1 MSDPEG
7 PKTLHELLG
16 LRPTD
21 DAHRWQQVVG
31 PAVTTPSGALQGGAA
46 LAAVIEVAQ
55 SATGRPLRWATA
67 QFVSHVQ
74 SGSVVDIDVTTS
86 VGGPHLSQVRATACC
101 AGSEIL
107 TMLAALGERPF
118 DHHGVWPVPPDVPPP
133 EECPERLVPGPA
145 THSMLETFD
154 RRSAIGRSYTEVDG
168 HPGPGRSASWFRLPG
183 GSRTVS
189 AGDLAVLGDFLMLEF
204 VDALGLACTGA
215 SLDNT
220 VRVANLGPTEWV
232 LLDASIHA
240 VTGGLGYGQAHLWSQ
255 WGGLLGTTS
264 QTLVIRALS
273 PEGALPERR
282 GRRVVSNR
290 TPGVG
295 GTHNEREVEAGGLPP
310 NEGAE

>member
-1 MSDPEG
+1 M
-7 PKTLHELLG
+7 LHDLLG
-16 LRPTD
+16 LRPTED
-21 DAHRWQQVVG
+21 RHRWQQVVG
-31 PAVTTPSGALQGGAA
+31 PTVTTPSGALQGGAA
-46 LAAVIEVAQ
+46 LAAAMEAAQ
-55 SATGRPLRWATA
+55 STTGRPLRWATA

-74 SGSVVDIDVTTS
+74 TGSVVDINVT
-86 VGGPHLSQVRATACC
+86 VVVDGPHLSQVRATACC

-118 DHHGVWPVPPDVPPP
+118 AHSGVWPTFPEVPPP
-133 EECPERLVPGPA
+133 ERCPERLVPGPA

-154 RRSAIGRSYTEVDG
+154 RRSAVGRSYTEVDG
-168 HPGPGRSASWFRLPG
+168 HPGPGRSASWLRLPG
-183 GSRTVS
+183 GMRTVS

-204 VDALGLACTGA
+204 ADAVGVACTGA

-255 WGGLLGTTS
+255 RGGLLGTTS

-282 GRRVVSNR
+282 GRRVVGNR
-290 TPGVG
+290 SPGVG
-295 GTHNEREVEAGGLPP
+295 REQNEREAEVTSLPQ